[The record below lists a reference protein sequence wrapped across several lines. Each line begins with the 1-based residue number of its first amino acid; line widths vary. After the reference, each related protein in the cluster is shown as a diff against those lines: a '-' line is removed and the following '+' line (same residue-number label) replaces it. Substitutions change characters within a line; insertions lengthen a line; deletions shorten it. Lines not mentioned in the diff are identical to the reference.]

1 MINDKIK
8 LLGLTL
14 GDPFSETSRSGVN
27 YNLFTRFDKKCDLI
41 NVIDLDVKGLDK
53 FWLALTSFYPNRR
66 IWGNKLHQN
75 PKAFDIRTN
84 KAQYEISRINSKIDL
99 IFQDGAMFMPG
110 TSNEI
115 PYVTYNDSNVILS
128 SRGGK
133 YAHGMHYHGK
143 KLKSTIEQERQVYK
157 KASLIFT
164 MSNWLKA
171 SLQIDF
177 GIAEE
182 KIITVYAGTNLSI
195 TDHDKVYDGKTI
207 LFIGKNFERKG
218 GRVLLDA
225 FKYVR
230 KEIKDARLIIVGSNI
245 KISDEGVIVKGAIT
259 EKKEIEK
266 YYMGASVFAL
276 PSFFE
281 PFGIVFAEAFAF
293 KVPCIGTNVCAMPEI
308 IEDEKG
314 GFIVEPNDSK
324 ALADKLI
331 TILKDQ
337 NLAKNMG
344 NYGYHKVVTTYNWDS
359 VIDKIIKHSE
369 TII

>member
-143 KLKSTIEQERQVYK
+143 KL
-157 KASLIFT
+157 
-164 MSNWLKA
+164 
-171 SLQIDF
+171 
-177 GIAEE
+177 
-182 KIITVYAGTNLSI
+182 
-195 TDHDKVYDGKTI
+195 
-207 LFIGKNFERKG
+207 
-218 GRVLLDA
+218 
-225 FKYVR
+225 
-230 KEIKDARLIIVGSNI
+230 
-245 KISDEGVIVKGAIT
+245 
-259 EKKEIEK
+259 
-266 YYMGASVFAL
+266 
-276 PSFFE
+276 
-281 PFGIVFAEAFAF
+281 
-293 KVPCIGTNVCAMPEI
+293 
-308 IEDEKG
+308 
-314 GFIVEPNDSK
+314 
-324 ALADKLI
+324 
-331 TILKDQ
+331 
-337 NLAKNMG
+337 
-344 NYGYHKVVTTYNWDS
+344 
-359 VIDKIIKHSE
+359 
-369 TII
+369 